1 MPKSVIIARPS
12 RASRML
18 LGFTSRWTIPRTCAT
33 PSARATS
40 SPIRATSVAGSGP
53 VSVQAGGEVLAL
65 DEVHDQ
71 ERTGGIRARVH
82 ARDDVLVA
90 QDGGREGLAPKSVG
104 QVAVG
109 ADLGSKQLE
118 RDIASEAGVVGAIDR
133 RHPASPDD
141 VAQPVA
147 VRDEPLAVRNRFGSL
162 GHAADD
168 RPVSPNGSPGRGRP
182 RAGLR

>member
-1 MPKSVIIARPS
+1 MDDPAHVRDTECPRDVEPDPRHVVRGERP
-12 RASRML
+12 
-18 LGFTSRWTIPRTCAT
+18 
-33 PSARATS
+33 
-40 SPIRATSVAGSGP
+40 GP
-53 VSVQAGGEVLAL
+53 VQAGGEVLAL

-71 ERTGGIRARVH
+71 ERTGGVRARVH

-90 QDGGREGLAPKSVG
+90 QDGGRQGLTPKSIR

-109 ADLGSKQLE
+109 ADLGSEQLE
-118 RDIASEAGVVGAIDR
+118 RDIAAEAGVVGAIDR

-141 VAQPVA
+141 LAQPVA

-168 RPVSPNGSPGRGRP
+168 RPVGPNGSPGRGRA